1 MDYVIDL
8 VDWYTEILRED
19 PSSEVFISLAEAL
32 YKDERWDRVATVCRR
47 GLQFHPSHLR
57 ARALLGFALLELGHS
72 EDGVRELEKARC
84 DLEKNAGVYRY
95 LASALMAEG
104 DGERGRRF
112 SEIYKNMQAGEFEP
126 VHFRQPAEQ
135 DEQTVGAHEF
145 SNYRDEP
152 MYEDEIE
159 VEAELGADTDA
170 PSSKLEGLLSR
181 WLSKSDEK
189 ASIVAPHGGIFAEK
203 ERQMLS
209 RLLAG
214 KKVQVRKSA
223 S

>member
-32 YKDERWDRVATVCRR
+32 YKDEKWDRVAAICRR

-57 ARALLGFALLELGHS
+57 ARALLGFALVELGHS

-84 DLEKNAGVYRY
+84 DLEKNAEVYRY

-145 SNYRDEP
+145 SDYRREP
-152 MYEDEIE
+152 VCEDEIE
-159 VEAELGADTDA
+159 VELGADTGA
-170 PSSKLEGLLSR
+170 HSSQLESLLSR
-181 WLSKSDEK
+181 WLGKSDEK
-189 ASIVAPHGGIFAEK
+189 APTVAAHGGIFAEK

-214 KKVQVRKSA
+214 KKVQVRKPA